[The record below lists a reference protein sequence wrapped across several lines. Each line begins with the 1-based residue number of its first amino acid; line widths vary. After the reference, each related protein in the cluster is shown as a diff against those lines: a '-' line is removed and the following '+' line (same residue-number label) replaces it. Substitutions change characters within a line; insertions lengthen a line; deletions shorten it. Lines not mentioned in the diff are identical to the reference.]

1 MLNLL
6 NNTSFNRIIFNTI
19 IVILLIF
26 FYYKLYLEFFIPIS
40 GDELN
45 SILVYSSNIKTLF
58 LKNFPGNVTFFHLF
72 GYLKT
77 LIFGYDLV
85 SYRSISFIFFI
96 LHFWILKKL
105 NYFDSKIIIF
115 FCLLILT
122 NFSLYVGLYVGYI
135 FSSFIF
141 VTIFYLLNTN
151 HKEKNNKLILL
162 LLFVQFYNH
171 LVNIY
176 LIVPIILSLFFFSNK
191 KKIYKEIFIFFI
203 CPSIIFYTL
212 SIILTGLAELKIAET
227 NLDTVILYLIN
238 NYYFIFVNG
247 FNRIFFYEAYSNS
260 SNLDIKELIIN
271 FFHFDRIILLIFFL
285 SIITSL
291 INIKN
296 RKTNII
302 FSLII
307 ILHIFCIFIINKQA
321 APRIFTGFLSFYIL
335 IIFDYFN
342 NNKFLI
348 KIINLQLAK
357 FSFLIIL
364 LILVMNFNYI
374 KIIKSS
380 IYANDINFEENKI
393 SLKILEKKCILS
405 NNNFSEIQKR
415 NFYFNYLNKCN
426 KKFNLS
432 EFLTF
437 YRS

>member
-77 LIFGYDLV
+77 LIFGYDLI

-151 HKEKNNKLILL
+151 HKEKNNKLIFL

-171 LVNIY
+171 LVNIN
-176 LIVPIILSLFFFSNK
+176 LIVPIILSLFFFFK
-191 KKIYKEIFIFFI
+191 QKKI
-203 CPSIIFYTL
+203 L
-212 SIILTGLAELKIAET
+212 
-227 NLDTVILYLIN
+227 
-238 NYYFIFVNG
+238 
-247 FNRIFFYEAYSNS
+247 
-260 SNLDIKELIIN
+260 
-271 FFHFDRIILLIFFL
+271 
-285 SIITSL
+285 
-291 INIKN
+291 
-296 RKTNII
+296 
-302 FSLII
+302 
-307 ILHIFCIFIINKQA
+307 
-321 APRIFTGFLSFYIL
+321 
-335 IIFDYFN
+335 
-342 NNKFLI
+342 
-348 KIINLQLAK
+348 
-357 FSFLIIL
+357 
-364 LILVMNFNYI
+364 
-374 KIIKSS
+374 
-380 IYANDINFEENKI
+380 
-393 SLKILEKKCILS
+393 
-405 NNNFSEIQKR
+405 
-415 NFYFNYLNKCN
+415 
-426 KKFNLS
+426 
-432 EFLTF
+432 
-437 YRS
+437 

>member
-77 LIFGYDLV
+77 LIFGYDLI

-151 HKEKNNKLILL
+151 HK
-162 LLFVQFYNH
+162 
-171 LVNIY
+171 
-176 LIVPIILSLFFFSNK
+176 
-191 KKIYKEIFIFFI
+191 
-203 CPSIIFYTL
+203 
-212 SIILTGLAELKIAET
+212 
-227 NLDTVILYLIN
+227 
-238 NYYFIFVNG
+238 
-247 FNRIFFYEAYSNS
+247 
-260 SNLDIKELIIN
+260 
-271 FFHFDRIILLIFFL
+271 
-285 SIITSL
+285 
-291 INIKN
+291 
-296 RKTNII
+296 
-302 FSLII
+302 
-307 ILHIFCIFIINKQA
+307 
-321 APRIFTGFLSFYIL
+321 
-335 IIFDYFN
+335 
-342 NNKFLI
+342 
-348 KIINLQLAK
+348 
-357 FSFLIIL
+357 
-364 LILVMNFNYI
+364 
-374 KIIKSS
+374 
-380 IYANDINFEENKI
+380 
-393 SLKILEKKCILS
+393 
-405 NNNFSEIQKR
+405 
-415 NFYFNYLNKCN
+415 
-426 KKFNLS
+426 
-432 EFLTF
+432 
-437 YRS
+437 